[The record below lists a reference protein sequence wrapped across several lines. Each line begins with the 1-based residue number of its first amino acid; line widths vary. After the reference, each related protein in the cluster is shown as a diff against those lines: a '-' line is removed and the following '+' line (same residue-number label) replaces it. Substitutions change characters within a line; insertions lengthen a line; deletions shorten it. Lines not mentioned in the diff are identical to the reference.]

1 MAVSILLAD
10 DDELLRDLVKE
21 VLEEEGY
28 KVYEAGDGDTAIDIF
43 WENQDIALAILD
55 IMMPGIDGMEVLKQ
69 IRERSDIP
77 VLMLTALGD
86 SSSELN
92 CLRNG
97 ANDFVSKPFHYDI
110 LVERVKNLLKLTK
123 NENMDNVEIGKLKV
137 NPLAHK
143 VYVNDEEVV
152 LNNKE
157 YQLLE
162 LLIHN
167 EKIVLSRETIL
178 DRIWGFDY
186 EGDIR
191 TIDTHIKMLRAKIGE
206 AGDYIKTIRGTGYC
220 FEETGTSAE

>member
-10 DDELLRDLVKE
+10 DDDLLRNLVKE

-28 KVYEAGDGDTAIDIF
+28 IVYEAGDGDTALDLF
-43 WENQDIALAILD
+43 WEHQEFALAVLD
-55 IMMPGIDGMEVLKQ
+55 IMMPGTDGMEVLKE
-69 IRERSDIP
+69 IRSRSDIP

-110 LVERVKNLLKLTK
+110 LVERIKNLLKLSKTQ
-123 NENMDNVEIGKLKV
+123 NIDTMELGIVKV
-137 NPLAHK
+137 DPLGHK
-143 VYVNDEEVV
+143 VYVNGKEVV

-167 EKIVLSRETIL
+167 ERIVLSRETIL
-178 DRIWGFDY
+178 DRIWGYDY
-186 EGDIR
+186 DGDIR
-191 TIDTHIKMLRAKIGE
+191 TIDTHIKMLRAKLCE
-206 AGDYIKTIRGTGYC
+206 AGNYIRTVRGTGYC
-220 FEETGTSAE
+220 FEVESI

>member
-10 DDELLRDLVKE
+10 DDDLLRDLVKE

-28 KVYEAGDGDTAIDIF
+28 EVYAAEDGDQAIDIF
-43 WENQDIALAILD
+43 WENKDIALAVLD
-55 IMMPGIDGMEVLKQ
+55 IMMPGSDGLLVLKE
-69 IRERSDIP
+69 IREKSDIP

-86 SSSELN
+86 SASELN
-92 CLRNG
+92 CLRSG

-110 LVERVKNLLKLTK
+110 LLERVKNLLKLTK
-123 NENMDNVEIGKLKV
+123 ADNLETVELGILKLD
-137 NPLAHK
+137 PLGHK
-143 VYVNDEEVV
+143 VFVSDEEVV

-167 EKIVLSRETIL
+167 EKIVLPRETIL
-178 DRIWGFDY
+178 DRIWGYDY

-191 TIDTHIKMLRAKIGE
+191 PIDTHIKMLRAKIGE
-206 AGDYIKTIRGTGYC
+206 AGNYIKTIRGTGYS
-220 FEETGTSAE
+220 FEISDINE

>member
-10 DDELLRDLVKE
+10 DDDLLRDLVKD

-28 KVYEAGDGDTAIDIF
+28 NVYEASDGEEAIDLF
-43 WENQDIALAILD
+43 WNNRNISLAVLD
-55 IMMPGIDGMEVLKQ
+55 IMMPKADGMEVLKE
-69 IRERSDIP
+69 IREKSDIP

-86 SSSELN
+86 SANELN

-110 LVERVKNLLKLTK
+110 LLERIKNLLKLTK
-123 NENMDNVEIGKLKV
+123 TNESETMEFGILKV
-137 NPLAHK
+137 DPLGHK
-143 VYVNDEEVV
+143 VYVDGEEII

-167 EKIVLSRETIL
+167 SKIVLSRETIL

-191 TIDTHIKMLRAKIGE
+191 TIDTHIKMLRAKLKNAGE
-206 AGDYIKTIRGTGYC
+206 YIKTIRGTGYC
-220 FEETGTSAE
+220 FEQND